1 MLSPEE
7 YRQFELK
14 QSRKALKDEA
24 GATPLFENYE
34 RWQVTRY
41 DNNLRRYF
49 VTAREEHGT
58 QFKHYVDLSNW
69 QGGREFENSM
79 FEELQCHYRNTDGVR
94 VRRSMV
100 NDNCKLFEVTA
111 YGKPLRMVMIL
122 NGETICSSKPYPLKD
137 GYRYRLKRHS

>member
-79 FEELQCHYRNTDGVR
+79 FEELQCYYRNRDGVR

-100 NDNCKLFEVTA
+100 NDNCKLFEVSV

-122 NGETICSSKPYPLKD
+122 NGETIYSSKPYPLKD
-137 GYRYRLKRHS
+137 GYRYRLKRQS